1 LLRLTSTVI
10 ESEFLATAL
19 TMMGAIKKIGG
30 CQSIRCK
37 VLSGIVLATIVGVL
51 IEVLII
57 FMLLRICPQNSRVQM
72 NLLTIII
79 IAIGLAMDAFAV
91 SVATGATYKKS
102 GSNHAFRMAFAFG
115 GFQAIMPIVGW
126 LAGLTLR
133 EFIKDY
139 DHWVAFILLASIGGK
154 MIYESFKIKH
164 VQQQTDTLSTAM
176 LLVLALATS
185 VDALAVGITFSF
197 LLAGSL
203 AIAVIIIGLI
213 TFAFSYAGFYI
224 GKSFG
229 HFFESGIEALGGL
242 ILLAIGTKI
251 LLEHLFFPNI

>member
-1 LLRLTSTVI
+1 MS
-10 ESEFLATAL
+10 
-19 TMMGAIKKIGG
+19 
-30 CQSIRCK
+30 
-37 VLSGIVLATIVGVL
+37 L
-51 IEVLII
+51 I
-57 FMLLRICPQNSRVQM
+57 
-72 NLLTIII
+72 TIIV
-79 IAIGLAMDAFAV
+79 IAVGLAMDAFAV
-91 SVATGATYKKS
+91 SVATGATYKKQGRS
-102 GSNHAFRMAFAFG
+102 HAFRMAFAFG
-115 GFQAIMPIVGW
+115 GFQAIMPVVGW

-139 DHWVAFILLASIGGK
+139 DHWVAFGLLAFIGSK
-154 MIYESFKIKH
+154 MIYESFKIKRA
-164 VQQQTDTLSTAM
+164 QQQADTLSVAM

-185 VDALAVGITFSF
+185 IDALAVGITFSF

-229 HFFESGIEALGGL
+229 HFFETGIEALGGL

-251 LLEHLFFPNI
+251 LLEHLLFSSI

>member
-1 LLRLTSTVI
+1 
-10 ESEFLATAL
+10 
-19 TMMGAIKKIGG
+19 MN
-30 CQSIRCK
+30 SI
-37 VLSGIVLATIVGVL
+37 
-51 IEVLII
+51 
-57 FMLLRICPQNSRVQM
+57 
-72 NLLTIII
+72 TIIV

-91 SVATGATYKKS
+91 SVATGATFKKP
-102 GSNHAFRMAFAFG
+102 GSNHAFKMAFAFG

-133 EFIKDY
+133 EFIRDY
-139 DHWVAFILLASIGGK
+139 DHWAAFILLAFIGGK

-164 VQQQTDTLSTAM
+164 AQQQADTLSAAII
-176 LLVLALATS
+176 LVLALATS
-185 VDALAVGITFSF
+185 IDALAVGITFSF

-229 HFFESGIEALGGL
+229 HFFETGIEAVGGL
-242 ILLAIGTKI
+242 ILIGIGVKI
-251 LLEHLFFPNI
+251 LLEHTFV